1 MRSSE
6 EKILKDGATLWWHCS
21 SSVCFLP
28 SCGSSRSWDLKK
40 ADCEK
45 SWWHSSTSIGS
56 GVVQQM
62 SRSFYKKKRVFKLQ
76 DLVFG
81 KWLGRWA
88 RYNLQRAYRSARGYL
103 MFHKVLR
110 ILGSIK
116 AGRGVAVEDVARD
129 CQDNLARASVLDWGH
144 YHLLLT
150 AWKNEEMQSRSEGY
164 GNS

>member
-103 MFHKVLR
+103 MFHSVTHLGQHQGWARCSCWGRSSWLSGQLSKSISAWLR
-110 ILGSIK
+110 ALPSPVDCMEEW
-116 AGRGVAVEDVARD
+116 RNAV
-129 CQDNLARASVLDWGH
+129 
-144 YHLLLT
+144 
-150 AWKNEEMQSRSEGY
+150 
-164 GNS
+164 